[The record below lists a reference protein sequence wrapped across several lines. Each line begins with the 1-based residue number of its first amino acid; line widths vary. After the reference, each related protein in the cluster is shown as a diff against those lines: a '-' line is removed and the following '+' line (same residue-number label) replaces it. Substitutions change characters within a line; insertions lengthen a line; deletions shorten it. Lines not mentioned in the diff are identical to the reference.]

1 MLMRLRARVGYLV
14 ARRLMASRTFVERPG
29 VWRWMEGQFA
39 RMAALGD
46 VQAQSFYG
54 HLLLFRGKG
63 LGARQEGIR
72 LLKLAAEAGEPKAA
86 YQMGAIS
93 LSEDA
98 THGPDGVSAARW
110 WHWRPRPVIRWRR
123 LAWRSCTASAGT
135 ACRPMRSRR
144 VATRRKPR
152 RLAPD
157 QVP

>member
-1 MLMRLRARVGYLV
+1 MLGRLRARLGYFT
-14 ARRLMASRTFVERPG
+14 ARKLMKSHRAVQQPKL
-29 VWRWMEGQFA
+29 WRWMEGQFA

-110 WHWRPRPVIRWRR
+110 WALAAKAGHPLAATR
-123 LAWRSCTASAGT
+123 LAQLYRVGGHGLPADAEQ
-135 ACRPMRSRR
+135 ARR
-144 VATRRKPR
+144 YEARAEA
-152 RLAPD
+152 LGA
-157 QVP
+157 